1 MELIGHLD
9 ERSEPG
15 PGRLRL
21 PRRGHTHQALD
32 RQSLLAGVADECGY
46 RVERAANLF
55 DLRRIIGGVFTAW
68 GVLLISLGLFDSQEE
83 IDKAAG
89 LNINLY
95 AGIGMLV
102 VGLLFLL
109 WAFTRPLG
117 EELRESE
124 PDERAGSSTHA
135 APRGVDAAALASQ
148 ESRRRARGHR
158 EGGGGPDDPG
168 GQ

>member
-1 MELIGHLD
+1 MSDTED
-9 ERSEPG
+9 
-15 PGRLRL
+15 
-21 PRRGHTHQALD
+21 
-32 RQSLLAGVADECGY
+32 

-68 GVLLISLGLFDSQEE
+68 GVLLIILGLFDSQEE

-95 AGIGMLV
+95 AGIGMLI

-117 EELRESE
+117 RELSQSEEASSSVRSDGEGTRRPGDS
-124 PDERAGSSTHA
+124 AG
-135 APRGVDAAALASQ
+135 
-148 ESRRRARGHR
+148 
-158 EGGGGPDDPG
+158 
-168 GQ
+168 